1 MKKDI
6 QGLTDSV
13 NTKGKLE
20 EAVVSVGVSNNYF
33 KNFAEIF
40 KKELSV

>member
-1 MKKDI
+1 LKRDI

-13 NTKGKLE
+13 NTKAKLE
-20 EAVVSVGVSNNYF
+20 EAVVNVGLSNNYF
-33 KNFAEIF
+33 KNVVEIF